1 MILDLMRP
9 NNKENKMKITKQQ
22 LRRIIKEALQGE
34 TWTTVIRMSPNGDS
48 VLVKGREVDPRNIV
62 NELEAASC
70 QSIPPY
76 EAKSL
81 EDELMKEFNRGYVEI
96 PVAWTPDAGWLI

>member
-1 MILDLMRP
+1 
-9 NNKENKMKITKQQ
+9 MKITKRQ

-62 NELEAASC
+62 HELEVASG
-70 QSIPPY
+70 QSIPPD
-76 EAKSL
+76 EAKNL
-81 EDELMKEFNRGYVEI
+81 EEELMKQFNRGYVEI
-96 PVAWTPDAGWLI
+96 PVAWQPNVGWLF